1 MLIALVYSWGS
12 GHAIGSFV
20 AAGVSLVL
28 LIIVEG
34 WVAKEPV
41 SSCIHAIP
49 YQLVLMASFHTV
61 VPSWCHPQSCCR
73 ALLSLH
79 HLPWLLL

>member
-1 MLIALVYSWGS
+1 MRLDAHLSLVYSWGS

-20 AAGVSLVL
+20 ASGVSLVL

-41 SSCIHAIP
+41 SSCIYTHHMAIC
-49 YQLVLMASFHTV
+49 A
-61 VPSWCHPQSCCR
+61 
-73 ALLSLH
+73 
-79 HLPWLLL
+79 